1 MICKLK
7 TQTNEK
13 CEKLNTMNKY
23 NKYILLESLN
33 KQKVN
38 EDDYISVNDLRQSDI
53 DILEI
58 LFDNGDENTIATFTF
73 NGLKVRSNLHQEILS
88 RSLKRLKEL
97 GLVDKNKT
105 GYNLNKK
112 GKLLFSELK
121 KHIR

>member
-1 MICKLK
+1 MICTLK

-23 NKYILLESLN
+23 NKYILVESLN

-58 LFDNGDENTIATFTF
+58 LFDNDIIMLIIISYFIKRN
-73 NGLKVRSNLHQEILS
+73 VWS
-88 RSLKRLKEL
+88 SLKIFE
-97 GLVDKNKT
+97 N
-105 GYNLNKK
+105 
-112 GKLLFSELK
+112 
-121 KHIR
+121 

>member
-23 NKYILLESLN
+23 NKDILLESLN

-97 GLVDKNKT
+97 D
-105 GYNLNKK
+105 
-112 GKLLFSELK
+112 
-121 KHIR
+121 